1 MRQRFRDGFIL
12 DWQPLA
18 VACAALAA
26 FALLTARVLAGGAS
40 AWDRSL
46 FRYLYNGDS
55 DWLEGRTP
63 GQSDGVLSAAAPV
76 FHALADSRGL
86 LVLVAAILVVLIVL
100 RRGRAA
106 AFFAAA
112 VALTAAVPE
121 LKQLVGRPSP
131 FPRPH
136 DPSFPSGHATLSMSI
151 AACAVV
157 LVGPRRW
164 RWLAAALGTVLV
176 LAVGVAVIADS
187 GHWPSDVL
195 AGWCLA
201 LAWVAVLYAVA
212 GPWLEGSARRKEK
225 ISAQHSHAPV

>member
-1 MRQRFRDGFIL
+1 MRHRSQDGPGFDRL
-12 DWQPLA
+12 PLA
-18 VACAALAA
+18 VACAALVA
-26 FALLTARVLAGGAS
+26 FALFTARALEGGAS
-40 AWDRSL
+40 AWDRAL

-55 DWLEGRTP
+55 DWLDGRTP
-63 GQSDGVLSAAAPV
+63 GQSDGALKAAAPV
-76 FHALADSRGL
+76 MHLLADARGL
-86 LVLVAAILVVLIVL
+86 PLLVAAILVVLIVL
-100 RRGRAA
+100 RRGKAA
-106 AFFAAA
+106 AFFAGA

-131 FPRPH
+131 FPQPH

-157 LVGPRRW
+157 LVAPGPW
-164 RWLAAALGTVLV
+164 RWLVAGLGTVLV

-201 LAWVAVLYAVA
+201 VAWVAVLYAVA
-212 GPWLEGSARRKEK
+212 RPWLEGSAGRAEK
-225 ISAQHSHAPV
+225 IGAPQSHAPV